1 MRRLALILVGLLILV
16 MMLGLLFFSGAIYDA
31 EKKYTVETFFF
42 EPNSQS
48 ERRIKPPVSA
58 GNIPD
63 KVLRELIIRRFVN
76 EYFYVIPD
84 VDNANKRQNFR
95 NTDGTETALWGLSA
109 DSPKIYTTWAETVA
123 PEIIELAGQNALR
136 IVEVTGISESESGHL
151 VVDYVLKTWT
161 KPNDVMALPE
171 LTMGALYLDIKKQP
185 VRVKQSQEALDRL
198 KNGVD
203 PVSAFTFEI
212 LDVVQK

>member
-31 EKKYTVETFFF
+31 EKKYTIETFFF
-42 EPNSQS
+42 EPNAQS
-48 ERRIKPPVSA
+48 ARRISPPVSA
-58 GNIPD
+58 DNIPD

-84 VDNANKRQNFR
+84 INNATKRQNFK
-95 NTDGTETALWGLSA
+95 NTDGTETALWGLSN
-109 DSPKIYTTWAETVA
+109 DPKIYQEWAETVA

-136 IVEVTGISESESGHL
+136 IVEVTGISESESGHW
-151 VVDYVLKTWT
+151 VVNYMLKTWNQ
-161 KPNDVMALPE
+161 PNNVLALPE
-171 LTMGALYLDIKKQP
+171 ITTGSLYLNVKKQP
-185 VRVKQSQEALDRL
+185 IRVRQSQEALDRL
-198 KNGVD
+198 QRGVD

>member
-16 MMLGLLFFSGAIYDA
+16 TMLGLLFFSGAIYDA

-48 ERRIKPPVSA
+48 ARRITPPVSA
-58 GNIPD
+58 SNIPD

-84 VDNANKRQNFR
+84 IDNANKRQIFR
-95 NTDGTETALWGLSA
+95 NTDGTQTALWGLSA
-109 DSPKIYTTWAETVA
+109 NSKKVYTEWAETVA
-123 PEIIELAGQNALR
+123 PGIIELAHQNALR

-161 KPNDVMALPE
+161 KPNDVLALPE
-171 LTMGALYLDIKKQP
+171 LTTGALYLDIEKQP
-185 VRVKQSQEALDRL
+185 IRVKQSQEALDRL
-198 KNGVD
+198 QNGVD
-203 PVSAFTFEI
+203 PVSAFTFEV
-212 LDVVQK
+212 LDVVQQ